1 MVINAKEKNKVGKR
15 GRVSGGRSLLN
26 RQVGG
31 CIKKYIRGLEVME
44 EGVLASCCCSDKLLQ
59 A

>member
-31 CIKKYIRGLEVME
+31 CIKKYIRGLEVM
-44 EGVLASCCCSDKLLQ
+44 AKI
-59 A
+59 